1 MNIDKTNQIIEAFAE
16 FGKANNAAARKLTA
30 AVNTAAGMDIG
41 KRFMAE
47 LSAALG
53 VPVEPLPGS
62 VDATDWLR
70 RHTKGGPGVIEV
82 DESGS
87 IINLCRVC
95 TPRYTVD
102 VDDMRAKPEKF
113 IDFVDGSIGEAV
125 KEAER
130 WRDVYCVTGTNP
142 PCITSVTMIDPFQIT
157 CKGEA
162 FLVEFFMYAGLYMHL
177 KETE

>member
-1 MNIDKTNQIIEAFAE
+1 MNIDKTNQVIEAFAE

-41 KRFMAE
+41 RRFMAE

-53 VPVEPLPGS
+53 VPVELLPGS
-62 VDATDWLR
+62 IDAADWLR
-70 RHTKGGPGVIEV
+70 QRAKGGPGVI
-82 DESGS
+82 DLDGAGN

-95 TPRYTVD
+95 TMRYTVD
-102 VDDMRAKPEKF
+102 IDDMRAYPQKF

-142 PCITSVTMIDPFQIT
+142 PCITSVTVIDPFQIT

-162 FLVEFFMYAGLYMHL
+162 FLVEFFMYAGLYMHF
-177 KETE
+177 KEDD